1 MPTRLTDPHSEVGQ
15 VGAALNRLLGHVEHA
30 FDARHRS
37 EQQVRQFVAD
47 ASHELRTPLTTIR
60 GYAELSWRVTPADPQ
75 QLALAIAKV
84 EADRMTSLVDDL
96 LLLARLDAGR
106 PLDLAPVD
114 MTRLVIEA
122 VGDARL
128 LDQEHR
134 WVLDLPE
141 SPVVVVG
148 DEQRLHQV
156 ATNLLNNARRHTPAG
171 TTVTVG
177 LTSQQGGARLAVHD
191 DGPGISDPSGGQG
204 LRAVHSRG
212 FLAHP
217 CLRRGRTR
225 TFARPRHRHRAWR
238 HRLRAIAPR
247 RHRVRDSPAMDR
259 RRGWGMAWSPRQL
272 TLNNSLILPSRSQQ
286 AALWPCH
293 RPSQSR

>member
-1 MPTRLTDPHSEVGQ
+1 MPTRLTDQHSEVGQ

-122 VGDARL
+122 VGDGRL

-134 WVLDLPE
+134 WVLDLPG

-156 ATNLLNNARRHTPAG
+156 VTNLLNNARRHTPAG

-191 DGPGISDPSGGQG
+191 DGPGISDPPVDKVFERFTRGDSSRTRASGGAG
-204 LRAVHSRG
+204 LGLSLVHAIVTAHGGIVSVRSRPG
-212 FLAHP
+212 DTAFEIRLPWTDCGDGAW
-217 CLRRGRTR
+217 LGR
-225 TFARPRHRHRAWR
+225 
-238 HRLRAIAPR
+238 
-247 RHRVRDSPAMDR
+247 RDS
-259 RRGWGMAWSPRQL
+259 
-272 TLNNSLILPSRSQQ
+272 
-286 AALWPCH
+286 
-293 RPSQSR
+293 